1 MSKQICKHIFRW
13 RFLHIFPCKFA
24 ISSCGRHRRYRCE
37 CLSYTES
44 RSRVLLGHSE
54 IHDYQCKHYSNLGTE
69 APPVWHDNRI
79 WTLFQGYYCYSE
91 NSVKNLCYLCF
102 NFNWQNIHVWSATLK
117 GQWQNVAHSGYDI
130 LATARAHVC
139 GVIHLKLDILQ
150 TLTCVQRRDKV
161 GYNCFWA
168 QETQYAPVS
177 SWWCTTG
184 CCWCTRYSLVL
195 LQVALR
201 MAFWVYA
208 WMQLQMNSKKN
219 MEIMHGFLFCF
230 WVELK
235 KKRWNQKNMKFQ
247 KCLLF
252 FAV

>member
-1 MSKQICKHIFRW
+1 M
-13 RFLHIFPCKFA
+13 
-24 ISSCGRHRRYRCE
+24 
-37 CLSYTES
+37 
-44 RSRVLLGHSE
+44 
-54 IHDYQCKHYSNLGTE
+54 
-69 APPVWHDNRI
+69 
-79 WTLFQGYYCYSE
+79 
-91 NSVKNLCYLCF
+91 
-102 NFNWQNIHVWSATLK
+102 
-117 GQWQNVAHSGYDI
+117 AHSGYDI

-235 KKRWNQKNMKFQ
+235 KKDEIKKIWSFKNVFYFLLCSSVILGVISISDRRHLTFCEKLIRWLKVVLDEKLDLAPNTRGVEILGNWIPMG
-247 KCLLF
+247 
-252 FAV
+252 AVSSLERGRKHSLW